1 MDLEQLRV
9 SAPQVLRRETD
20 VVPPRTHRR
29 QVHPF
34 VRGPIPLWW
43 LARASEAGSAAI
55 RVGLCLWF
63 MRGVLK
69 SGDAIKVS
77 QAVLRKLKLSRD
89 QSQRGLKA
97 LAAAGLVEFI
107 VAGRGHCP
115 IVKLLNAGI
124 ELEPGSEKSSA
135 GTSEGIGPDTPGGS
149 FP

>member
-20 VVPPRTHRR
+20 TVPPGRTGDRFS
-29 QVHPF
+29 PF

-55 RVGLCLWF
+55 RVELCLWF

-69 SGDAIKVS
+69 SGNAINVS
-77 QAVLRKLKLSRD
+77 KAVLRKLKLSRD

-97 LAAAGLVEFI
+97 LATAGV
-107 VAGRGHCP
+107 G
-115 IVKLLNAGI
+115 
-124 ELEPGSEKSSA
+124 
-135 GTSEGIGPDTPGGS
+135 
-149 FP
+149 